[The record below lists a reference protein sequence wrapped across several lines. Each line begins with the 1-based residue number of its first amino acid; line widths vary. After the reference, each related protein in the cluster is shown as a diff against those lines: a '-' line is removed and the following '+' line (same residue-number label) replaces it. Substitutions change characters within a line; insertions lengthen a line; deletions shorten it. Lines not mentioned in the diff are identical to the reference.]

1 MKIAWTNWRTAAV
14 ASGLCIVLIVIIAAL
29 SASPSD
35 DTLLRR
41 PSTFFTDQSGAR
53 AIYLVLQQV
62 LPSAEQWRFPF
73 TELERPSNSGLLTL
87 IVMGP
92 MTQLGQTEAAAL
104 DAWIESGGQLILASR
119 PGWPMQKRTGDAFA
133 KNYLDR
139 HDLYR
144 HGGLKGATALAQTQM
159 KSVGKGRIIYV
170 PDNYAFSNETL
181 RTSDDAVWLA
191 ERSAEW
197 GGAVGF
203 DEYHHGF
210 GLQRGLLPVAA
221 TFAATPWGLLCLQL
235 ALAAALYLF
244 GFKRRFGK
252 PLDELPVE
260 RTNPIET
267 VHAIGG
273 LFEAAHARA
282 LSARVIH
289 QHLNACL
296 SSKVGY
302 RVDLLNPQVRQR
314 LASPSRTERA
324 ELDAYAEAVANTIQG
339 HRTSDE
345 AVIGIGRKA
354 NAIARSF
361 SHGAANK
368 RPSAAS

>member
-144 HGGLKGATALAQTQM
+144 LAVVVTRLQCPRVGLD
-159 KSVGKGRIIYV
+159 V
-170 PDNYAFSNETL
+170 L
-181 RTSDDAVWLA
+181 RVLRELVANP
-191 ERSAEW
+191 
-197 GGAVGF
+197 
-203 DEYHHGF
+203 
-210 GLQRGLLPVAA
+210 LQRRFQAAIVHPV
-221 TFAATPWGLLCLQL
+221 
-235 ALAAALYLF
+235 
-244 GFKRRFGK
+244 
-252 PLDELPVE
+252 
-260 RTNPIET
+260 
-267 VHAIGG
+267 H
-273 LFEAAHARA
+273 
-282 LSARVIH
+282 
-289 QHLNACL
+289 
-296 SSKVGY
+296 
-302 RVDLLNPQVRQR
+302 
-314 LASPSRTERA
+314 
-324 ELDAYAEAVANTIQG
+324 
-339 HRTSDE
+339 
-345 AVIGIGRKA
+345 
-354 NAIARSF
+354 
-361 SHGAANK
+361 
-368 RPSAAS
+368 